1 MRAAFAA
8 LICVI
13 AIGAFAADLWF
24 LDFFG
29 PLIVVVP
36 LPLLPLAIVG
46 AFLVVRRAGDPIGW
60 LLGAAGVLLQLVLL
74 SNAYGYTSRAA
85 GAALPGGEVAM
96 WLGSFIWIAALGLV
110 VSAMVRFP
118 DGRPSGRTFAIL
130 LWAFV
135 AFVVIGVVGVALAA
149 QPIIVPPPFVGPHA
163 GDPSRSI
170 PNPFALHGPLG
181 DLMLLVAS
189 AIDTF
194 LALVLIAP
202 VALVVRFRRSR
213 GVEREQ
219 LKWLT
224 YTAAIAFGLWL
235 LAFVS
240 PRGTIANLAQAASV
254 VGIGLLP
261 VAIGIAVTRYRLYD
275 IDVLIRRTL
284 IYAGVTALLA
294 AAYIGG
300 VALFQFVLAPF
311 TAGSGVAVATS
322 TLAVVALFQP
332 VRRRIQSA
340 VDHRFYRERYDAER
354 TLDTFTA
361 RLREQIDLASLERE
375 LVGVVNDTMRPAHAS
390 VWLRKVA
397 P

>member
-1 MRAAFAA
+1 MKVAFAT
-8 LICVI
+8 LVCVI
-13 AIGAFAADLWF
+13 AFGSIAADLWF

-46 AFLVVRRAGDPIGW
+46 AFLVVRRAGGPIGW
-60 LLGAAGVLLQLVLL
+60 LLGAAGALLQLVLL
-74 SNAYGYTSRAA
+74 SNAYGYTSLEA
-85 GAALPGGEVAM
+85 GAALPGGELAI

-118 DGRPSGRTFAIL
+118 DGRPPGRTFAIL

-135 AFVVIGVVGVALAA
+135 AFVVIGAVGVALADR
-149 QPIIVPPPFVGPHA
+149 PIVVSPSFVGPHA
-163 GDPSRSI
+163 GDPPRSI
-170 PNPFALHGPLG
+170 PNPFALHGPIG
-181 DLMLLVAS
+181 DPMRLVAS
-189 AIDTF
+189 AIDNF

-240 PRGTIANLAQAASV
+240 PRGAIANLAQATSV

-284 IYAGVTALLA
+284 IYATVSALLA
-294 AAYIGG
+294 AAYLGG
-300 VALFQFVLAPF
+300 VAMFQFVLSPF
-311 TAGSGVAVATS
+311 TSGSPIAVAVS
-322 TLAVVALFQP
+322 TLLVVALFQP
-332 VRRRIQSA
+332 LRSRIGSA
-340 VDHRFYRERYDAER
+340 VDRRFYRAKYDAER
-354 TLDTFTA
+354 TLDAFA
-361 RLREQIDLASLERE
+361 VRLRDEVDLGALEGELLEAVRE
-375 LVGVVNDTMRPAHAS
+375 TVQPAHAG
-390 VWLRKVA
+390 VWLRSSAK
-397 P
+397 